1 MGGVRSRI
9 FRDASSPGTVNQ
21 LGDNILAVAG
31 TSCTLYKAQTEAFVG
46 PTSIGIRM
54 ECKDLGTGQITV
66 YEKIVDGP
74 NNDLANFTEIGTI

>member
-1 MGGVRSRI
+1 MSVRTRI
-9 FRDASSPGTVNQ
+9 FKDASSPGTVSQ

-54 ECKDLGTGQITV
+54 ECKDASTGTMTI
-66 YEKIVDGP
+66 YEKTVDGP
-74 NNDLANFTEIGTI
+74 NNDLANFTEIGTQ